1 MPAPLPASGESDR
14 TPDTALAQRR
24 ARGRLLTPLRQT
36 VLDLLLA
43 AARPIGAYAL
53 LEQLRAI
60 HPQSAAP
67 TVYRALAFL
76 VEEGFAHRI
85 ERLNA
90 YIAAGK
96 QQAHPGAAPVAGSHQ
111 FLICDRCGHTTQL
124 QDPLVAAALASV
136 MQRLGFVGHVATI
149 ELQGLCAAC
158 AAAGMPGGTLA
169 RPPG

>member
-14 TPDTALAQRR
+14 TPDTAR

-36 VLDLLLA
+36 VLGLLLA
-43 AARPIGAYAL
+43 AKRPIGAYAL

-76 VEEGFAHRI
+76 VEEGLAHRI

-90 YIAAGK
+90 YIAAS
-96 QQAHPGAAPVAGSHQ
+96 QPQAHRGAAPVAGSHQ
-111 FLICDRCGHTTQL
+111 FLICDRCGHTTRL
-124 QDPLVAAALASV
+124 QDPLVAAALAGV
-136 MQRLGFVGHVATI
+136 MQRLGFVGEDATI
-149 ELQGLCAAC
+149 ELQGTCAAC

-169 RPPG
+169 CPPG